1 MACLYAFMSGH
12 ASASNECGE
21 HAFFYNACSNKRE
34 SVMKKK
40 NVRYSE
46 ADLLSMEAMR
56 LEQRRVRRELSL
68 LRKELQDFK
77 TFYPLIENI
86 IETSIKIIR
95 SRKIG

>member
-1 MACLYAFMSGH
+1 
-12 ASASNECGE
+12 
-21 HAFFYNACSNKRE
+21 
-34 SVMKKK
+34 MKKK

-86 IETSIKIIR
+86 IETSINIIR
-95 SRKIG
+95 NRKIG